1 MAKLRPYPDAYLPH
15 QRNLSDYHVT
25 RNDKL
30 DYIYYDPRRLGGPLS
45 ICTLVGGYST
55 WTNSDGQLIAE
66 HEFRPFP
73 TPSIQPQ
80 PEDYSNDN

>member
-30 DYIYYDPRRLGGPLS
+30 DYCYYDPRRLGGPLS
-45 ICTLVGGYST
+45 IAALRAAPLGSVR
-55 WTNSDGQLIAE
+55 DFI
-66 HEFRPFP
+66 PFP
-73 TPSIQPQ
+73 ISLIQPQ
-80 PEDYSNDN
+80 PEDYSNDSNDN